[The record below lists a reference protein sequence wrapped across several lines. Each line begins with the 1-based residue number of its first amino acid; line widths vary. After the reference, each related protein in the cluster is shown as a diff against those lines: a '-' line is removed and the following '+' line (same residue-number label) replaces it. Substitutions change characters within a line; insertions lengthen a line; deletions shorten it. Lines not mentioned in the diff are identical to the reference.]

1 MELECLQ
8 RLHRGGRYGFE
19 FRWIAFRSK
28 IESMAVATH
37 PITAAERAR
46 RVRVYE
52 EALASVRLEGFE
64 LDEQVKA
71 LYQRYI
77 HGQMTLAEVGSAI
90 DGLNDREFG
99 PVSLSRHKRPQEPAR
114 SH

>member
-1 MELECLQ
+1 
-8 RLHRGGRYGFE
+8 
-19 FRWIAFRSK
+19 
-28 IESMAVATH
+28 
-37 PITAAERAR
+37 
-46 RVRVYE
+46 
-52 EALASVRLEGFE
+52 
-64 LDEQVKA
+64 VKA

-99 PVSLSRHKRPQEPAR
+99 TVSLSRHKRPQEPAR

>member
-1 MELECLQ
+1 MEP
-8 RLHRGGRYGFE
+8 
-19 FRWIAFRSK
+19 
-28 IESMAVATH
+28 MAVATH
-37 PITAAERAR
+37 PSTAAERAR
-46 RVRVYE
+46 RVCVYE
-52 EALASVRLEGFE
+52 EAFASVRLEGFE
-64 LDEQVKA
+64 LDAQVKA

-99 PVSLSRHKRPQEPAR
+99 PVSLSRHKCPQEPAR